1 MLTRAG
7 ANGFLETVRA
17 FDSECYAASECDSL
31 ECSVC
36 QEFTFYISRPS
47 RATNYPTGIPLSRNC
62 GVTYC
67 PSHRNFDSKG
77 SHEPAFSSSCC
88 TSFTDRLLAVDVVMQ
103 WPGHKAFGCCAVR
116 AHQRLFCYLAPMNK

>member
-47 RATNYPTGIPLSRNC
+47 RATNYPTGIPLGKLRGDLLPLAPQFRLKGESR
-62 GVTYC
+62 V
-67 PSHRNFDSKG
+67 RILIRLL
-77 SHEPAFSSSCC
+77 HES
-88 TSFTDRLLAVDVVMQ
+88 TDRLLVVDVLMQ